1 MSVKW
6 ESVWFQGT
14 VINVKKDEYGDHR
27 GRFSFLVQYK
37 GSTAWHYLNEMLE
50 GDKGDPNVEWS
61 LVTTLVKEA
70 TGTKARCDKRAA
82 VKAEL
87 NIH

>member
-6 ESVWFQGT
+6 DSGWFQGT
-14 VINVKKDEYGDHR
+14 VINVKKEEYGDHT
-27 GRFSFLVQYK
+27 GRFSFHVNYK
-37 GSTAWHYLNEMLE
+37 DSKAWHFLHQMVE
-50 GDKGDPNVEWS
+50 GDKQDRNAQWS

>member
-6 ESVWFQGT
+6 DSSWFQGT
-14 VINVKKDEYGDHR
+14 VINVKKEEYGDHT
-27 GRFSFLVQYK
+27 GRFNLHVNYK
-37 GSTAWHYLNEMLE
+37 GSTAWHYLHEMVE
-50 GDKGDPNVEWS
+50 GDKRDPNVEWS

-70 TGTKARCDKRAA
+70 TGTKSRWDKRTA